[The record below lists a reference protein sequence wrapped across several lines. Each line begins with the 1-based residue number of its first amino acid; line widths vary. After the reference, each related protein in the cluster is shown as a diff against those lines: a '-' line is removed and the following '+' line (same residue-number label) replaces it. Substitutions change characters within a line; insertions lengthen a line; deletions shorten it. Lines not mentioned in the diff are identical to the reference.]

1 MIETKIDNSFPN
13 AQFKIDGYKSF
24 RKHQNAFEGG
34 LLFYVNEKLNCRTL
48 ESCLPNIFIEILPL
62 ELRLLNS
69 KWLILGTYKPPPQN
83 EPREPTYISEFKK
96 LLTNYRTSYDNILS
110 LADFDMSFLL

>member
-1 MIETKIDNSFPN
+1 MIETKIDNSFTN

-34 LLFYVNEKLNCRTL
+34 LLFYVNKKLHCRTL
-48 ESCLPNIFIEILPL
+48 ESCLPNIFTEMLPL

-69 KWLILGTYKPPPQN
+69 KWLILGTYKTPPQN
-83 EPREPTYISEFKK
+83 QSKEPTYLNQI
-96 LLTNYRTSYDNILS
+96 I
-110 LADFDMSFLL
+110 